1 MEINSEGKYLN
12 HLQRS
17 GKGSQILLLVLS
29 FLGVGI
35 AIYLTSVHY
44 ENVPLVCSE
53 SGLIN
58 CARVLSSSYSVVP
71 GTTLPITIPGFAWC
85 VISASLAI
93 AALFATT
100 GLWQRRI
107 RIAQFVWALS
117 GLLAVLYLVY
127 VEIVRLHTI
136 CAWCT
141 ALHVLILVM
150 FLITLVQLQ
159 SLPSVLD
166 VNSVSE
172 FEEAENMSTLPRSK

>member
-1 MEINSEGKYLN
+1 MK

-17 GKGSQILLLVLS
+17 GNGSQILLLVLS

-35 AIYLTSVHY
+35 TIYLTSVHY

-71 GTTLPITIPGFAWC
+71 GTALPITIPGFAWC
-85 VISASLAI
+85 VVSASLAI
-93 AALFATT
+93 AGLIATT

-107 RIAQFVWALS
+107 RIAQFIWALL
-117 GLLAVLYLVY
+117 GLLAVLYFVY
-127 VEIVRLHTI
+127 VEIVRLRTI

-141 ALHVLILVM
+141 ALHVLILLM
-150 FLITLVQLQ
+150 FLITVVQLQ
-159 SLPSVLD
+159 SFPTVSD
-166 VNSVSE
+166 VSPE
-172 FEEAENMSTLPRSK
+172 AEIEEAENISALPRSK